1 MHRVQRRTKVSNG
14 ILKFPD
20 AAGGST
26 VRKTG
31 VVTFSTKHKR
41 VRRKSRPLH
50 SAVPVI
56 NGHMRKRI
64 RHAIM
69 RMAKVDPRSGKL
81 CVDSGATTHLVKSN
95 KWLGT
100 LLNRHKI
107 MIKDAVGKSHKSSA
121 LG

>member
-1 MHRVQRRTKVSNG
+1 
-14 ILKFPD
+14 
-20 AAGGST
+20 
-26 VRKTG
+26 
-31 VVTFSTKHKR
+31 
-41 VRRKSRPLH
+41 
-50 SAVPVI
+50 
-56 NGHMRKRI
+56 MRKRI

-121 LG
+121 VGQLNMIVKNINGAYHKLSNMGNAGKIDALMMNLLSVSQLCDQG